1 MMRSTSTLE
10 TLRGAPNPD
19 KKVKKIFLGVS
30 TPELSLPGFLGII
43 SVKKGKEPF

>member
-19 KKVKKIFLGVS
+19 KVQKIFLEVS